1 MTERDPSVVGAQRP
15 AAVARLSAV
24 AHLWDELIR
33 LPVIGRRIGLD
44 AIVGLI
50 PGVGDVAAA
59 LVASGAVVVAF
70 RLGAPPIVLVRMVGN
85 IAIDTVV
92 GAIPLFGDLF
102 DFAWHAQRRNV
113 LLLERWVDTPHA
125 VQRSSR
131 LVLVSLL
138 TAAMATVLAT
148 CWLAV
153 VVVRWV
159 F

>member
-1 MTERDPSVVGAQRP
+1 
-15 AAVARLSAV
+15 
-24 AHLWDELIR
+24 
-33 LPVIGRRIGLD
+33 
-44 AIVGLI
+44 
-50 PGVGDVAAA
+50 
-59 LVASGAVVVAF
+59 
-70 RLGAPPIVLVRMVGN
+70 MVGN
-85 IAIDTVV
+85 IAIDTLV
-92 GAIPLFGDLF
+92 GAVPLLGDIF

-125 VQRSSR
+125 VQRTSR

-138 TAAMATVLAT
+138 TAALATVLAT